1 MSLLS
6 IVLIFTTLPTLPTH
20 HLREEFK
27 TARQLPLIPSQTDFL
42 LIPIS
47 FSKVSIL
54 FPSEKDYLHLS
65 YMSNTQCL
73 LLMTIIHHRYYYD
86 HNIVLG
92 GKLVSIILTHL
103 IIFINMSIVPPP
115 IDFTP
120 TIIATILER
129 ELPSFVSLGY
139 NLGFLTAKLFFC

>member
-1 MSLLS
+1 MS
-6 IVLIFTTLPTLPTH
+6 
-20 HLREEFK
+20 
-27 TARQLPLIPSQTDFL
+27 
-42 LIPIS
+42 S
-47 FSKVSIL
+47 F
-54 FPSEKDYLHLS
+54 DD
-65 YMSNTQCL
+65 
-73 LLMTIIHHRYYYD
+73 HRYYYD

-103 IIFINMSIVPPP
+103 IIFIKMYIVPPP